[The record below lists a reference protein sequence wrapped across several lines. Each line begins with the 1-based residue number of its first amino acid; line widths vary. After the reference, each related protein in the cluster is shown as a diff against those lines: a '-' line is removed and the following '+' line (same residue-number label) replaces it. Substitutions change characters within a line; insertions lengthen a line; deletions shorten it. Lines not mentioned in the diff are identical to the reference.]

1 MHLRTAR
8 LGTLRLMATPMAPG
22 VHLVRFF
29 PGDGPHY
36 DRMIVVTEKD
46 EGRELHL
53 SGWIGKPLAP
63 AEWLD
68 ARDALFPD
76 AEVVVFERL
85 LENGTFSHRRLPLPR
100 VASVPHALAA

>member
-8 LGTLRLMATPMAPG
+8 LGTSRLMATPMAPG

-29 PGDGPHY
+29 PGDGPLY

-46 EGRELHL
+46 GGRELHL

-63 AEWLD
+63 VEWLA

-85 LENGTFSHRRLPLPR
+85 LENGSFSHRRLPLPR
-100 VASVPHALAA
+100 VANGLRARAA